1 MSQVVE
7 TQAPED
13 ADLVEIDENAT
24 LNHKTDI
31 INKLGTEIIM
41 PGQVYDQK
49 QKLDYGGMLMS
60 GNQGAFSLSGSRTT
74 VKGAPGVVISKQIT
88 VPGTAILSGASLICE
103 GNTPAIL
110 VKATGRLVLNDCHIV
125 KGDNLQSAVTDAYI
139 VVEDG
144 GYLVVQSSIFYG
156 SQSNTGHL
164 VYNYGNT
171 LNAAVIG
178 CIDLSDIVSP
188 FHHVHH
194 LYVVP

>member
-60 GNQGAFSLSGSRTT
+60 GNQGAFALSGSRTT

-110 VKATGRLVLNDCHIV
+110 VKAAGRLVLNDCHIV
-125 KGDNLQSAVTDAYI
+125 KGDNLQSVATDAYI
-139 VVEDG
+139 
-144 GYLVVQSSIFYG
+144 G

-171 LNAAVIG
+171 HNAAVIG
-178 CIDLSDIVSP
+178 CIDLSDIASP

-194 LYVVP
+194 QYVVP